1 MSDRDV
7 LRVLRGTRELAG
19 LSEAQLRRLL
29 PFIDE
34 VCVVAGTRVADEGRL
49 CHEFVIV
56 ASGLLETCRRGRP
69 GKLGP
74 GDSFGWNAMRAR
86 GLNDATVV
94 AAGPAHLLVMGH
106 QQFRAAE
113 GMSTAA

>member
-1 MSDRDV
+1 MSDREMV
-7 LRVLRGTRELAG
+7 RVLRGTREFAG
-19 LSEAQLRRLL
+19 LSCAQLRRLI

-34 VCVVAGTRVADEGRL
+34 VCVVAGTRVADKGRL
-49 CHEFVIV
+49 CHQFVIV
-56 ASGLLETCRRGRP
+56 ASGFLETCLRGQQ
-69 GKLGP
+69 GELGP
-74 GDSFGWNAMRAR
+74 GDSFGWHAMQAR
-86 GLNDATVV
+86 GVNDATVV